1 MTVLLVTLWSSIKEV
16 KAPFLGDGEHGN
28 ALHVMQG
35 NRASSSVDLGSMEL
49 FWVAAVTSVSL

>member
-1 MTVLLVTLWSSIKEV
+1 MTVLLGTLWSSIKEV

-35 NRASSSVDLGSMEL
+35 NQASSSVDLGFKEL
-49 FWVAAVTSVSL
+49 FHVATVTLASL